1 MPTGDEGDKSF
12 VDWPSRAWYVE
23 QFEEASVTTP
33 DPVSIP
39 TRQVRQASIAA
50 YASAALTFLIVTFT
64 ISVADI
70 SVLQHLGGYWLYG
83 DVLFL
88 ALCGYF
94 VRRYSRTAAILLVL
108 NLLISL
114 SINLSTFRQL
124 DPLILAG
131 GGIVYL
137 GLLYFYARG
146 VVGAWSY
153 HRRRSREDPAYR
165 AAPSWSY
172 FVGGVAVVVAVP
184 IMIAGLA
191 VVVGLIPATGV
202 VSGDQL
208 LSSNRS
214 WLVAAGITE
223 ADEDI
228 LLFYSTGLFSIRE
241 EGNILTD
248 HRVVS
253 YEEVDGELYVYA
265 AEMSSIAGYELLQ
278 ESDTFTD
285 AVVEIFTDDGDSFRI
300 FLSGENGGDRRFIEE
315 MKRRLPSD
323 LPEDGRPSQKI

>member
-1 MPTGDEGDKSF
+1 M
-12 VDWPSRAWYVE
+12 
-23 QFEEASVTTP
+23 
-33 DPVSIP
+33 
-39 TRQVRQASIAA
+39 RQASIAA
-50 YASAALTFLIVTFT
+50 YVCAAITFLIVTFT

-70 SVLQHLGGYWLYG
+70 GVLEHLGGYWLYG

-94 VRRYSRTAAILLVL
+94 VSRYSRAAAILLL
-108 NLLISL
+108 SNLLLSL
-114 SINLSTFRQL
+114 SVNLYTFRHV
-124 DPLILAG
+124 DPLILAI
-131 GGIVYL
+131 GGIAYL
-137 GLLYFYARG
+137 ALLYLYARG
-146 VVGAWSY
+146 LVGAWSY

-172 FVGGVAVVVAVP
+172 FVGGATVVVAIPVL
-184 IMIAGLA
+184 IAGLMGLA
-191 VVVGLIPATGV
+191 GLIPASGV

-223 ADEDI
+223 ADEEI
-228 LLFYSTGLFSIRE
+228 LLFYSTGLFSIHE

-253 YEEVDGELYVYA
+253 YEEVDGELYVYSA
-265 AEMSSIAGYELLQ
+265 DMNSIAGYEFVQ
-278 ESDTFTD
+278 ESDASSD
-285 AVVEIFTDDGDSFRI
+285 AVVEIFTDDGDSFLI
-300 FLSGENGGDRRFIEE
+300 ILSGEAGGDVRFIEE